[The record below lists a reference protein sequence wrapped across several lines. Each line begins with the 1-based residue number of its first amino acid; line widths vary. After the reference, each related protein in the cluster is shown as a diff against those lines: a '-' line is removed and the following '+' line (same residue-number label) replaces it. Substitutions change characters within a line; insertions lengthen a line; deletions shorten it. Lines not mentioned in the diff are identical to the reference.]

1 MRKGKRIIALMVAA
15 ALLSTIPFGIFTA
28 DEPSSFDMYENDINM
43 PEQDTDIYEQ
53 YKYIDISDNLQDNR
67 SNDQSDYYDKVKDHV
82 SYKVNVNAVNH
93 WGYNGPAI
101 YFGDGTKTIR
111 QLSDETALKLVA
123 DGNES
128 FSDVSYDTNK
138 VPHIWNNHG
147 SQYAACYIVENQN
160 GAYIITKVI
169 PRTKD
174 GTNPSNSWRIPPKD
188 GFILVDEYA
197 PSHGIQNWNIMME
210 ESYTVGTEVKL
221 NFDLSDIDTYYLGMA
236 NNNMAAGWVYL
247 YDEVEPNE
255 KGVRN
260 NNLQTLDYAST
271 LDKVN
276 INLFDYDNTIN
287 DIWKENNEMPGFN
300 NPRPTEASAS
310 SNGWSWASMGDIVVK
325 DLSNDGIV
333 ANKGQIN
340 KTSGNTPFIVVNGQ
354 AIDNR
359 ISSEGYP
366 QLKDGTSLSYLFNDG
381 GAVSKVNQQ
390 NIDGLFQYDEETHT
404 YYFNSRENIAIYN
417 DETNL
422 FELYDG
428 MLTPNYTTY
437 VFGNFL
443 PFANIQAA
451 KKVSE
456 IDRSYMVDLLES
468 ASYKAKHETDPEIKK
483 MYQTQFDFLFFY
495 ITVAD
500 KKFGNKNWTYL
511 DSMNDV
517 FKTLGFHKDENGNFV
532 PLTEDDLDFSKLYNI
547 DFDDEKNFWFGMS
560 QEVNFYQP
568 ENGMVGENNQYEMV
582 YKFTGDD
589 DFWLYIDGDL
599 FIDLTGLHRHH
610 GAEINFN
617 KGTVSYY
624 QTDVNNKGDLIEEP
638 VLVKT
643 FSEIV
648 SDQSKLNEDGTFK
661 DVSDF
666 MNENRTDFLPGYD
679 EETVMKEC
687 SHNLKLFYME
697 RGSGSG
703 VCRMNFN
710 FPIIETDF
718 NDANINLHIEKEIS
732 SNDSSFDKIMLD
744 EGKEYIFGISL
755 KEIITVGDNEMLS
768 GKEIKGTISNKTGLT
783 INNIPAGKY
792 IIAEENEPYFNF
804 LDLYVPDDTD
814 AIRLTQVDDKY
825 ILNIDSTKITPDGTY
840 YLKFINTPVD
850 DRYYDDMNKVLNYFK
865 P

>member
-15 ALLSTIPFGIFTA
+15 ALLSTVPFGIFTA
-28 DEPSSFDMYENDINM
+28 DEPSSFDMYENDINI
-43 PEQDTDIYEQ
+43 PEHDMYEQ
-53 YKYIDISDNLQDNR
+53 YQYIDISDGLQDNR
-67 SNDQSDYYDKVKDHV
+67 SNTQEDYYDRVKNHV
-82 SYKVNVNAVNH
+82 AYKADVLTVNH
-93 WGYNGPAI
+93 WGYSGFSI
-101 YFGDGTKTIR
+101 YYGDGTKTIK
-111 QLSDETALKLVA
+111 QLADETALKLVE

-128 FSDVSYDTNK
+128 LSNVSYDSNGI
-138 VPHIWNNHG
+138 PHIWSSYTTENTE
-147 SQYAACYIVENQN
+147 CYIVENQN
-160 GAYIITKVI
+160 GKYIITEVF
-169 PRTKD
+169 PRVPGGENEKR
-174 GTNPSNSWRIPPKD
+174 NHHIPPKN
-188 GFILVDEYA
+188 GFILINECYYKADVSAMIEK
-197 PSHGIQNWNIMME
+197 N
-210 ESYTVGTEVKL
+210 YTVGTEIKL
-221 NFDLSDIDTYYLGMA
+221 NFDLSSVDTYYLGRA
-236 NNNMAAGWVYL
+236 NKGKPIGQMYL
-247 YDEVEPNE
+247 YDDVEPNE
-255 KGVRN
+255 KEIRN
-260 NNLQTLDYAST
+260 NDLQTLDYAST

-300 NPRPTEASAS
+300 NYKEKKVSSAS
-310 SNGWSWASMGDIVVK
+310 NGYAWASMGDIVAK
-325 DLSNDGIV
+325 DLGDENV
-333 ANKGQIN
+333 ANKGYIN
-340 KTSGNTPFIVVNGQ
+340 KTSGNIPFIVVNGQ
-354 AIDNR
+354 VINNR
-359 ISSEGYP
+359 ISPEGYP
-366 QLKDGTSLSYLFNDG
+366 QLKDGTSLSYLFEDG
-381 GAVSKVNQQ
+381 GTVSKVNHQ

-417 DETNL
+417 DGTNM

-443 PFANIQAA
+443 PFANIQTA
-451 KKVSE
+451 KRVSE

-483 MYQTQFDFLFFY
+483 MYQTQFNFLLFY
-495 ITVAD
+495 ITAAD

-610 GAEINFN
+610 GAEINFSN
-617 KGTVSYY
+617 GTVSYY

-703 VCRMNFN
+703 VCMMNFN

-744 EGKEYIFGISL
+744 ESKEYIFGVSL
-755 KEIITVGDNEMLS
+755 KEVITVGDNEMLS

-783 INNIPAGKY
+783 INNITAGKY

-804 LDLYVPDDTD
+804 FDLYVPDDTD
-814 AIRLTQVDDKY
+814 AIRITQVDDKY
-825 ILNIDSTKITPDGTY
+825 ILEIDSTQITPGSTY
-840 YLKFINTPVD
+840 YLKFVNTTVD
-850 DRYYDDMNKVLNYFK
+850 DRYYDDMNKVMNYFK

>member
-1 MRKGKRIIALMVAA
+1 MVAA
-15 ALLSTIPFGIFTA
+15 ALLSTVPFGIFTA

-43 PEQDTDIYEQ
+43 PEQDMYEQ
-53 YKYIDISDNLQDNR
+53 YQYIDISDRLQDNR
-67 SNDQSDYYDKVKDHV
+67 SNTQEDYYDMVKNHV
-82 SYKVNVNAVNH
+82 AYKADVLTVNH
-93 WGYNGPAI
+93 WGYNNFTI
-101 YFGDGTKTIR
+101 YYGDGTKTIK
-111 QLSDETALKLVA
+111 QLADETALKLVE

-128 FSDVSYDTNK
+128 LSDVSYDSNG
-138 VPHIWNNHG
+138 VPFIWSFHG
-147 SQYAACYIVENQN
+147 IKNAACYIVENQN
-160 GAYIITKVI
+160 GKYIITEVF
-169 PRTKD
+169 PRVPN
-174 GTNPSNSWRIPPKD
+174 GGNNGHNHRIPPKD
-188 GFILVDEYA
+188 GFILIDEYNDK
-197 PSHGIQNWNIMME
+197 HGKQDINTMME
-210 ESYTVGTEVKL
+210 ENYTVGTEIKL
-221 NFDLSDIDTYYLGMA
+221 NFDLSSVDTYYLGRA
-236 NNNMAAGWVYL
+236 NKGNPIGQIYL
-247 YDEVEPNE
+247 YDDDVEPNE
-255 KGVRN
+255 KEVRN
-260 NNLQTLDYAST
+260 NNLQPIDHAST
-271 LDKVN
+271 LDKVS

-287 DIWKENNEMPGFN
+287 DTWKNNNELPGFN
-300 NPRPTEASAS
+300 NSNPKSANS
-310 SNGWSWASMGDIVVK
+310 QSNGWTWAGFGDIAVK
-325 DLSNDGIV
+325 DFLASYAGV

-340 KTSGNTPFIVVNGQ
+340 KTSGNIPFIAVNEQ
-354 AIDNR
+354 AISSS
-359 ISSEGYP
+359 ISPEGYP
-366 QLKDGTSLSYLFNDG
+366 QLKDGTSLSYLFEDG
-381 GAVSKVNQQ
+381 GSVSKVNQQ

-404 YYFNSRENIAIYN
+404 YYFNSRENVAIYN
-417 DETNL
+417 DDTNM

-443 PFANIQAA
+443 PFADIQTA
-451 KKVSE
+451 KRVSE

-468 ASYKAKHETDPEIKK
+468 SAYKKKYETDPIKK
-483 MYQTQFDFLFFY
+483 QMSQITFDFLYSY

-610 GAEINFN
+610 GAEINFSN
-617 KGTVSYY
+617 GTVSYY

-661 DVSDF
+661 DASDF

-732 SNDSSFDKIMLD
+732 SDDTSFDKIMLD

-768 GKEIKGTISNKTGLT
+768 GKEIKGTVSNKTGLT
-783 INNIPAGKY
+783 IKDIPAGKY

-850 DRYYDDMNKVLNYFK
+850 DRYYDDMNKVINYFK

>member
-15 ALLSTIPFGIFTA
+15 TLISSIPFGIFTA
-28 DEPSSFDMYENDINM
+28 NEPSSFNMSENDINM
-43 PEQDTDIYEQ
+43 PEEDIDMYEQ
-53 YKYIDISDNLQDNR
+53 YQYIDISEQNNR
-67 SNDQSDYYDKVKDHV
+67 SDVQLDYYDEIKEHV
-82 SYKVNVNAVNH
+82 YYKVNVNAVNH

-101 YFGDGTKTIR
+101 YFGDGTKTIK

-123 DGNES
+123 EGNES
-128 FSDVSYDTNK
+128 SSDVHYDTNGI
-138 VPHIWNNHG
+138 PHIWNNHG
-147 SQYAACYIVENQN
+147 SGTTACYIVENQN
-160 GAYIITKVI
+160 GSYIITKVI

-174 GTNPSNSWRIPPKD
+174 GENTFSNSWRVPPKD
-188 GFILVDEYA
+188 GFILVEEYT
-197 PSHGIQNWNIMME
+197 PEHGIQSWNIMME
-210 ESYTVGTEVKL
+210 ENYTVGKEVKL
-221 NFDLSDIDTYYLGMA
+221 NFDLSSIDTYYLA
-236 NNNMAAGWVYL
+236 KTNNNMPIGQVYL
-247 YDEVEPNE
+247 YDEIEPNE
-255 KGVRN
+255 KEVRN
-260 NNLQTLDYAST
+260 NNLQPIDYAST
-271 LDKVN
+271 LDKVS

-287 DIWKENNEMPGFN
+287 DTWKNNNELPGFN
-300 NPRPTEASAS
+300 NSNPKSANS
-310 SNGWSWASMGDIVVK
+310 QSNGWTWAGFGDITVK
-325 DLSNDGIV
+325 DFLASYAGV

-340 KTSGNTPFIVVNGQ
+340 KTSGNIPFIVVNEQ
-354 AIDNR
+354 AISSS
-359 ISSEGYP
+359 ISPEGYP
-366 QLKDGTSLSYLFNDG
+366 QLKDGTSLSYLFEDG
-381 GAVSKVNQQ
+381 GSVSKVNQQ

-404 YYFNSRENIAIYN
+404 YYFNSRENVAIYN
-417 DETNL
+417 DDTNM

-443 PFANIQAA
+443 PFADIQTA
-451 KKVSE
+451 KRVSE
-456 IDRSYMVDLLES
+456 IDRSYMVNLLES
-468 ASYKAKHETDPEIKK
+468 SAYKKKYETDPIKK
-483 MYQTQFDFLFFY
+483 HMSQITFDFLYSY

-610 GAEINFN
+610 GAEINFSN
-617 KGTVSYY
+617 GTVSYY

-687 SHNLKLFYME
+687 SHKLKLFYME

-768 GKEIKGTISNKTGLT
+768 GKEIKGTVSNKTGLT

-804 LDLYVPDDTD
+804 FDLYVPDDTD
-814 AIRLTQVDDKY
+814 AIRITQVDDKY
-825 ILNIDSTKITPDGTY
+825 ILEIDSTQITPGSTY
-840 YLKFINTPVD
+840 YLKFVNTTVD
-850 DRYYDDMNKVLNYFK
+850 DRYYDDMNKVMNYFK